1 MNVLLFCC
9 SGVCCWF
16 CSLCCFLCYFVV
28 VFVVVFVVLFVVR
41 FVVLAFNLFSLHSFF
56 SSFLFLAS
64 LLPLLSQVRALM
76 KSQARH
82 LRIAMQSSKELE
94 QAWKRVQLDMMNQS
108 LPTENSSS
116 SSSSSNND
124 DGYGHIINLGDGDM
138 LAGKKLT
145 LNLSVCITVYCTDVP
160 RCLSPSLCSLARI
173 KIVQSKLE
181 VLRGPIETRTFA
193 GETQQQQQQ

>member
-1 MNVLLFCC
+1 
-9 SGVCCWF
+9 
-16 CSLCCFLCYFVV
+16 
-28 VFVVVFVVLFVVR
+28 
-41 FVVLAFNLFSLHSFF
+41 
-56 SSFLFLAS
+56 
-64 LLPLLSQVRALM
+64 M

-116 SSSSSNND
+116 SSSSSSNND

-145 LNLSVCITVYCTDVP
+145 LNLSVFITVYCTDVP